1 MKETSQQEDSNLW
14 LIVTELLVCSLQD
27 FPLKPNLIV
36 LSLEL
41 LIKNN
46 KIFGI
51 HACLLLIL
59 GFIKFLG
66 PYYMLLIT
74 KRRKIGAICG
84 HSIYAITKS
93 EMIPIPNSTV
103 RSNMAYS
110 KNENRSFVHSACKC
124 KMSFVLLQR
133 PKSLAFRIPHC
144 PYVLD
149 ENFVLVGLF
158 YLNFNSISLDKWCD
172 FWCLH
177 LIVDKFLLLWL
188 HPYLLQIG
196 HTFLIVCLL
205 LTVNKFLSKEN
216 IKCYFPTTSSV
227 PFIS

>member
-1 MKETSQQEDSNLW
+1 MRETSQQEDSNLW
-14 LIVTELLVCSLQD
+14 LIVTELLVRSLQD

-36 LSLEL
+36 LSWNYWSK
-41 LIKNN
+41 IKNLWN
-46 KIFGI
+46 S
-51 HACLLLIL
+51 CRLLLIL

-158 YLNFNSISLDKWCD
+158 YLNFNSRSLDK
-172 FWCLH
+172 
-177 LIVDKFLLLWL
+177 
-188 HPYLLQIG
+188 
-196 HTFLIVCLL
+196 
-205 LTVNKFLSKEN
+205 
-216 IKCYFPTTSSV
+216 
-227 PFIS
+227 